1 MDRYQSTQKAGIL
14 GVLGNIFL
22 LTIKG
27 LIGIIS
33 GSQAMISDAVNSAT
47 DIVSSFMTFI
57 GNKIS
62 NKPEDE
68 DHNFGHGKS
77 EYIFSLLISISMIA
91 ISAKLFYDSILSLI
105 YRNVVE
111 FSVYL
116 VLVCIITIFIKLC
129 LFVYTHHLSK
139 KFNNI
144 LLDANSKDHRNDCII
159 TTFTL
164 ISVILSK
171 FNIFWFDGLVGML
184 ISLWIC
190 YTGFNIFVESY
201 NVLMDTS
208 VDEETKDTIL
218 HILNQYKEIKKIENL
233 YSSPCGY
240 KYIITLT
247 IFVDGNMSISE
258 SKNLTDALEKDI
270 CCIDK
275 ISDIIIHVHPM

>member
-1 MDRYQSTQKAGIL
+1 MNRYQSAQKAGIL
-14 GVLGNIFL
+14 GILGNIFL
-22 LTIKG
+22 LIIKG
-27 LIGIIS
+27 FIGILS

-47 DIVSSFMTFI
+47 DIISSFMTFI

-77 EYIFSLLISISMIA
+77 EYIFSLLISISMII
-91 ISAKLFYDSILSLI
+91 ISAKLFFDSILSLI
-105 YRNVVE
+105 YKNIVE

-164 ISVILSK
+164 ISVILSR
-171 FNIFWFDGLVGML
+171 FNIFWFDGIVGMI

-190 YTGFNIFVESY
+190 YTGFNIFITSY

-208 VDEETKDTIL
+208 VDEQTKDTIL

-240 KYIITLT
+240 KYVITLT
-247 IFVDGNMSISE
+247 IFVDGNMSVFE
-258 SKNLTDALEKDI
+258 SKKLTDALEKDI

>member
-22 LTIKG
+22 LVIKG
-27 LIGIIS
+27 FIGIIS

-116 VLVCIITIFIKLC
+116 VLVCIITIFIKLS

-164 ISVILSK
+164 ISVVLSK

-258 SKNLTDALEKDI
+258 SKKLTDALEKDI

-275 ISDIIIHVHPM
+275 ISNIIIHVHPT